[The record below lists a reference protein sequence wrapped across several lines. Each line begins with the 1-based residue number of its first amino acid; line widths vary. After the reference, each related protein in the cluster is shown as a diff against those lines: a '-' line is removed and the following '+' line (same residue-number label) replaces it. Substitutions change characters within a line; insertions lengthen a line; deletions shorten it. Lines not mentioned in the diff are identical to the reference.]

1 MKNLSACI
9 LLFLTC
15 ATTAQAET
23 SSNDPT
29 HTSSNLRATATSA
42 DKRELLEQEAA
53 AATPRIIDGQNARQ
67 GRFPYFVR
75 LAGTCQC
82 GAALIAPDVVVT
94 AAHCEG
100 CFSRAELGQYNTDVI
115 DQDNRRGIVAQ
126 VVHPEWA
133 PRKLTPFNDVM
144 LVKLDSPA
152 SPDWPIVRLNGNDN
166 IPGANGTPITVIGFG
181 SIVDYRQN
189 NGDVIL
195 PTILQETSM
204 EYVSFEFCQY
214 SCDDPE
220 TSCYGLPGVGT
231 LVTDDWFCTIDS
243 NPRSGTCRG
252 DSGGPLILEGDSME
266 QDLLVATVSGAAG
279 CANPI
284 LPDQNER
291 VSYHYD
297 WYIEEGCKLSD
308 DPPDYWACPGAGAPP
323 MDDPTPRPTPPPSVP
338 PTLRP
343 TPPRPSPPPPTPAPQ
358 STSSPIDPTK
368 APFSQPA
375 GHSPPIHDNSAPYPT
390 PDADVALPL
399 PKVLVFL
406 RIVFDFRP
414 QDIGWCVSD
423 EHVLFFQKCVAMG
436 AYLPRQ
442 SSASHPIY
450 LTQGQRYR
458 FEIMDARGDGMSFP
472 YSGLY
477 SVGLASND
485 NTSNSNTESIF
496 LVEGG
501 GNFGDGSVDFFTVPY
516 R

>member
-15 ATTAQAET
+15 ATTAQQAET
-23 SSNDPT
+23 SSNAHT
-29 HTSSNLRATATSA
+29 HTSNLRATAATSA
-42 DKRELLEQEAA
+42 DKRELLPQATTG
-53 AATPRIIDGQNARQ
+53 TPRIIDGQNARQ

-100 CFSRAELGQYNTDVI
+100 CFSRAELGQYNTNVI
-115 DQDNRRGIVAQ
+115 DRDNRRGIVAE

-133 PRKLTPFNDVM
+133 PRKLTPYNDVM

-166 IPGANGTPITVIGFG
+166 IPGATGTPITVIGFG

-195 PTILQETSM
+195 PTILQETTM
-204 EYVSFEFCQY
+204 EYVSFEICQF

-220 TSCYGLPGVGT
+220 TSCYGLAGVGT
-231 LVTDDWFCTIDS
+231 FVTDDWFCTMDS
-243 NPRSGTCRG
+243 NRRSGTCRG
-252 DSGGPLILEGDSME
+252 DSGGPLILEGDSVE
-266 QDLLVATVSGAAG
+266 HDLLVATVSGAAG

-308 DPPDYWACPGAGAPP
+308 DPPDYWACPGAVPTDGPI
-323 MDDPTPRPTPPPSVP
+323 TPRLTPSPTVP

-343 TPPRPSPPPPTPAPQ
+343 TPPRPSPSPPPTAAPQPQPGPALPPIQSTSAPQ
-358 STSSPIDPTK
+358 SP
-368 APFSQPA
+368 
-375 GHSPPIHDNSAPYPT
+375 G
-390 PDADVALPL
+390 DADSVVLPL
-399 PKVLVFL
+399 PKVLVFI

-414 QDIGWCVSD
+414 QDIGWCVAD
-423 EHVLFFQKCVAMG
+423 ENARFFQECVTMG
-436 AYLPRQ
+436 AYRPLR
-442 SSASHPIY
+442 SSALEYIY
-450 LTQGQRYR
+450 LNQGQRYR
-458 FEIMDARGDGMSFP
+458 FEIMDSRGDGMSFP
-472 YSGLY
+472 FSGLY
-477 SVGLASND
+477 SVGLANEND
-485 NTSNSNTESIF
+485 NNTEGNF
-496 LVEGG
+496 LLVDGG
-501 GNFGDGSVDFFTVPY
+501 GNFGSSQVDFFTVPY